1 MATVAALDDRVLEGL
16 AQIVGPEH
24 VLTSLTARIN
34 RARTPAMFPVHR
46 WEEHVPQVVV
56 LPATAEEVSQIVQL
70 ANRERIPVVPRAG
83 GTGLVDGAVPLHHGI
98 LVDIKRMDRVFEID
112 LAERAVTVGPGVNM
126 LKLNEVLRPHG
137 VMYPDNP
144 ASYSCALVGGRI
156 GTNGWSLLG
165 SRFGHVRQLVI
176 SFEIVLPTGEII
188 RVGEG
193 GGVKTRSSSSGY
205 RLKELFMGT
214 QGTLGIVT
222 QATLELVKRPE
233 AEFSAFWM
241 QRSFDAAWRMGGE
254 LMRSGF
260 ATIAGVM
267 LFDERKVAYL
277 RRDDEAYIPQPDWAT
292 AVVAFALYGN
302 RVEVRPA
309 AKEMMRIA
317 KASGGEYVGDEIAQ
331 LDWSARHDRYAT
343 PLHGRTPNGQV
354 APMSWHCEDAAIP
367 YPKVPEIRE
376 RWHAIVDRLVER
388 HPVFDDWGMFGYTNG
403 PNKPWGDV
411 LCEIDVGIWEQ
422 ELDDETWGAWVD
434 AKRDIARASLEVGG
448 SISAAHGSARAG
460 EVDLVPLE
468 LGGGYDVMQKIK
480 RLLDP
485 NNIMNPGKY
494 GLDSAYEDE

>member
-1 MATVAALDDRVLEGL
+1 MAAVAALDDRVLEEL
-16 AQIVGPEH
+16 AQIVGPQH
-24 VLTSLTARIN
+24 VLTSKTARFN
-34 RARTPAMFPVHR
+34 RARVPSMFAVHR

-56 LPATAEEVSQIVQL
+56 LPGSAQEVSEIVRL

-83 GTGLVDGAVPLHHGI
+83 GTGLVDGAVPLRHGI
-98 LVDIKRMDRVFEID
+98 LVDIKRMDEVKDVD
-112 LAERAVTVGPGVNM
+112 LGQRCVTVGPGVNM
-126 LKLNEVLRPHG
+126 LKLNERLRPHG

-165 SRFGHVRQLVI
+165 SRYGHVRHLVI
-176 SFEIVLPTGEII
+176 SMEIVLPTGEII

-193 GGVKTRSSSSGY
+193 GGRASRSSSSGY

-214 QGTLGIVT
+214 QGSLCIVT
-222 QATLELVKRPE
+222 EATLELVNRPQ

-241 QRSFDAAWRMGGE
+241 QRSFEQTWKTAGE

-267 LFDERKVAYL
+267 QFDERKVAYL

-292 AVVAFALYGN
+292 SVVAFSLYGN
-302 RVEVRPA
+302 RAEVRPA
-309 AKEMMRIA
+309 AKELMRIA
-317 KASGGEYVGDEIAQ
+317 KASGGEYIGDEIAQ

-343 PLHGRTPNGQV
+343 PLHGRTPDGQV

-376 RWHAIVDRLVER
+376 RWHRIVDDLIER
-388 HPVFDDWGMFGYTNG
+388 HPIFDDWGMFGYTNG
-403 PNKPWGDV
+403 PFKPWGDC
-411 LCEIDVGIWEQ
+411 LCEIDVGIWEAR
-422 ELDDETWGAWVD
+422 LDDETWAAWVD
-434 AKRDIARASLEVGG
+434 AKREIARASLEVGG
-448 SISAAHGSARAG
+448 SISAAHGSSRAG

-468 LGGGYDVMQKIK
+468 LGGAYDVMKTIK
-480 RLLDP
+480 RTLDP

-494 GLDSAYEDE
+494 LLDSAYEED

>member
-1 MATVAALDDRVLEGL
+1 MDTVG
-16 AQIVGPEH
+16 
-24 VLTSLTARIN
+24 
-34 RARTPAMFPVHR
+34 
-46 WEEHVPQVVV
+46 
-56 LPATAEEVSQIVQL
+56 
-70 ANRERIPVVPRAG
+70 
-83 GTGLVDGAVPLHHGI
+83 
-98 LVDIKRMDRVFEID
+98 EID
-112 LAERAVTVGPGVNM
+112 LDQRTVTVGPGVNM
-126 LKLNEVLRPHG
+126 LKLNELLRPLG

-165 SRFGHVRQLVI
+165 ARYGHVRNLVI

-222 QATLELVKRPE
+222 EATLELVKRPE

-241 QRSFDAAWRMGGE
+241 QRSFDTAWRTGGE

-277 RRDDEAYIPQPDWAT
+277 RRDDEAYIAQPDWAT

-302 RVEVRPA
+302 RAEVRPA

-317 KASGGEYVGDEIAQ
+317 AASGGEYVGDEIAQ

-376 RWHAIVDRLVER
+376 RWHAIVERLIER
-388 HPVFDDWGMFGYTNG
+388 YPIFDDWGMFGYTNG

-411 LCEIDVGIWEQ
+411 LCEVDVGIWE
-422 ELDDETWGAWVD
+422 EHLDDETWGAWVA
-434 AKRDIARASLEVGG
+434 AKREIARASLDVGG
-448 SISAAHGSARAG
+448 SISAAHGSSRAG

-468 LGGGYDVMQKIK
+468 LGGAYDVMRTIK
-480 RLLDP
+480 RALDP

-494 GLDSAYEDE
+494 GLDSAYEED